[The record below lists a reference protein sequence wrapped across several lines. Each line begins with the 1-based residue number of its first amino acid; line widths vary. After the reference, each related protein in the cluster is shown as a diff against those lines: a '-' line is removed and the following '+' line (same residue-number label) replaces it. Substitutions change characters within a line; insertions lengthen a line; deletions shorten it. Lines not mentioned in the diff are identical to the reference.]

1 MRPFWLTL
9 KRMSIMILL
18 VVALLWGLLAIIF
31 PSSKPPKE
39 EKVIQNFHPHRTDFE
54 RLRDM
59 LLADKRLL
67 RVASGA

>member
-31 PSSKPPKE
+31 PSSTPPKE
-39 EKVIQNFHPHRTDFE
+39 EKVIQNFHPHRPDFE

-59 LLADKRLL
+59 LLADKQLL
-67 RVASGA
+67 SCS